1 MIDANELCDKP
12 GVIIIGD
19 EVIKTTK
26 VKKWILKNK
35 PSVYDVKYVEN
46 PSNDFKEVER
56 QLQFL
61 VNDVKGITYQV
72 KEKELFKPPEEEYK
86 YFYKYRANINTV
98 YMAPTKESL
107 LKALNDNGIT
117 VNVDELYEV

>member
-46 PSNDFKEVER
+46 PSNDFREIER

-61 VNDVKGITYQV
+61 VNDIKGINYQV
-72 KEKELFKPPEEEYK
+72 KEKELFKPPEEYR
-86 YFYKYRANINTV
+86 YQYRANINTV
-98 YMAPTKESL
+98 YMAQTKEDLQRL
-107 LKALNDNGIT
+107 LDNNGIN

>member
-1 MIDANELCDKP
+1 MIEANELCDKP

-26 VKKWILKNK
+26 VKKWVLKNK
-35 PSVYDVKYVEN
+35 PSVYDVTYVEN
-46 PSNDFKEVER
+46 PSNDFREIER

-61 VNDVKGITYQV
+61 VNDVKGINYQV
-72 KEKELFKPPEEEYK
+72 KEKELFKPPEE
-86 YFYKYRANINTV
+86 YRYQYRTDINTV
-98 YMAPTKESL
+98 YMAHTKESL
-107 LKALNDNGIT
+107 QWLLDNNGIT

>member
-35 PSVYDVKYVEN
+35 PSDYNVKYVEN
-46 PSNDFKEVER
+46 PSNDFREVER

-61 VNDVKGITYQV
+61 VNDVKGINYQV
-72 KEKELFKPPEEEYK
+72 KEKELFKPPEEYR
-86 YFYKYRANINTV
+86 YQYRANINTV
-98 YMAPTKESL
+98 YMAHDKESL
-107 LKALNDNGIT
+107 QRLLDNNGIT

>member
-1 MIDANELCDKP
+1 MINANELCDKP

-72 KEKELFKPPEEEYK
+72 KEKELFKPPEEYP
-86 YFYKYRANINTV
+86 YHYKYRANINTV
-98 YMAPTKESL
+98 YMAQTKEDLQRL
-107 LKALNDNGIT
+107 LDNNGIN

>member
-35 PSVYDVKYVEN
+35 PSDYNVKYVEN
-46 PSNDFKEVER
+46 PSNDFREVER

-61 VNDVKGITYQV
+61 VNDVKGINYQV
-72 KEKELFKPPEEEYK
+72 KEKELFKPPEEFK
-86 YFYKYRANINTV
+86 YHYKYRANINTV
-98 YMAPTKESL
+98 YMAPTKEGLQRL
-107 LKALNDNGIT
+107 LDNNGIT

>member
-26 VKKWILKNK
+26 VKKWVLKNK
-35 PSVYDVKYVEN
+35 PGVYGVKYVEN
-46 PSNDFKEVER
+46 PSNDFREIER

-61 VNDVKGITYQV
+61 VNDVKGINYQV
-72 KEKELFKPPEEEYK
+72 KEKELFKPPEEFK
-86 YFYKYRANINTV
+86 YQYRANINTI
-98 YMAPTKESL
+98 YMAHDKESL
-107 LKALNDNGIT
+107 QRLLDNNGIT
-117 VNVDELYEV
+117 VNVDELYEI

>member
-1 MIDANELCDKP
+1 MSDANELCDKP

-35 PSVYDVKYVEN
+35 PSDYNVKYVEN
-46 PSNDFKEVER
+46 PSNDFREVER

-61 VNDVKGITYQV
+61 VNDVKGINYQV
-72 KEKELFKPPEEEYK
+72 KEKELFKPPEEFK
-86 YFYKYRANINTV
+86 YHYKYRANINTV
-98 YMAPTKESL
+98 YMAPTKEGLQRL
-107 LKALNDNGIT
+107 LDNNGIN

>member
-46 PSNDFKEVER
+46 PSNDFREIER

-61 VNDVKGITYQV
+61 VNDVKGINYQV
-72 KEKELFKPPEEEYK
+72 KEKELFKPPEEYK
-86 YFYKYRANINTV
+86 YKYRANINTV
-98 YMAPTKESL
+98 YMAQTKEDLQRL
-107 LKALNDNGIT
+107 LDNNGIN
-117 VNVDELYEV
+117 VNVDKLYEV

>member
-26 VKKWILKNK
+26 VKKWVLKNK
-35 PSVYDVKYVEN
+35 PSVYGVKYVEN
-46 PSNDFKEVER
+46 PSNDFREIER

-61 VNDVKGITYQV
+61 VNDVKGINYQV
-72 KEKELFKPPEEEYK
+72 KEKELFKPPEEYK
-86 YFYKYRANINTV
+86 YKYRANINTV
-98 YMAPTKESL
+98 YMAHDKESL
-107 LKALNDNGIT
+107 QWLLDNNGIN

>member
-1 MIDANELCDKP
+1 MIDANELYDKP

-26 VKKWILKNK
+26 VKKWVLKNK
-35 PSVYDVKYVEN
+35 PSVYGVKYVEN
-46 PSNDFKEVER
+46 PSNDFREIER

-61 VNDVKGITYQV
+61 VNDVKGINYQV
-72 KEKELFKPPEEEYK
+72 KEKELFKPPEEYK
-86 YFYKYRANINTV
+86 YQYRANINTV
-98 YMAPTKESL
+98 YMAHDKESL
-107 LKALNDNGIT
+107 QRLLDNNGIN

>member
-26 VKKWILKNK
+26 VKKWVLKKK
-35 PSVYDVKYVEN
+35 PSDYNVKYVEN
-46 PSNDFKEVER
+46 SSNDFKEVER

-98 YMAPTKESL
+98 YMAHDKESL
-107 LKALNDNGIT
+107 QRLLDNNGIT
-117 VNVDELYEV
+117 VNVDELYEI

>member
-26 VKKWILKNK
+26 VKKWVLKNK
-35 PSVYDVKYVEN
+35 PSDYNVKYVEN
-46 PSNDFKEVER
+46 PSNDFREVER

-61 VNDVKGITYQV
+61 VNDVKGINYQV
-72 KEKELFKPPEEEYK
+72 KEKELFKPPEEFK
-86 YFYKYRANINTV
+86 YHYKYRANINTV
-98 YMAPTKESL
+98 YMAPTKEGLQRL
-107 LKALNDNGIT
+107 LDNNGIT

>member
-26 VKKWILKNK
+26 VKKWVLKNK

-46 PSNDFKEVER
+46 PSNDFREIER

-61 VNDVKGITYQV
+61 VNDVKGINYQV
-72 KEKELFKPPEEEYK
+72 KEKELFKPPEEFK
-86 YFYKYRANINTV
+86 YHYKYRANINTV
-98 YMAPTKESL
+98 YLARTKEDLQRL
-107 LKALNDNGIT
+107 LDNNGIN
-117 VNVDELYEV
+117 VNVDELYV

>member
-46 PSNDFKEVER
+46 PSNDFREVER

-72 KEKELFKPPEEEYK
+72 KEKELFKPPEEFK
-86 YFYKYRANINTV
+86 YHYKYRANINTV
-98 YMAPTKESL
+98 YMAQTKEDLQRL
-107 LKALNDNGIT
+107 LDNNGIN

>member
-35 PSVYDVKYVEN
+35 PSVYNVKYVEN
-46 PSNDFKEVER
+46 PSNDFREVER

-61 VNDVKGITYQV
+61 VNDVKGINYQV
-72 KEKELFKPPEEEYK
+72 KEKELFKPPEEYK
-86 YFYKYRANINTV
+86 YKYRANINTV
-98 YMAPTKESL
+98 YMAHTKESL
-107 LKALNDNGIT
+107 KWLLDTNGII
-117 VNVDELYEV
+117 VNVDELYEI

>member
-1 MIDANELCDKP
+1 MIDTNELCDKP

-35 PSVYDVKYVEN
+35 PSVYSVKYVEN
-46 PSNDFKEVER
+46 PSNDFREIER
-56 QLQFL
+56 LLQFL
-61 VNDVKGITYQV
+61 VNDVKGINYQV
-72 KEKELFKPPEEEYK
+72 KEKELFKTTEEYK
-86 YFYKYRANINTV
+86 YKYRANINTV
-98 YMAPTKESL
+98 YMAHDKESL
-107 LKALNDNGIT
+107 QRLLDNNGIN

>member
-1 MIDANELCDKP
+1 MVDANELCDKP

-35 PSVYDVKYVEN
+35 PSVYDIKYVEN
-46 PSNDFKEVER
+46 PSNDFREIER

-61 VNDVKGITYQV
+61 VNDVKGINYQV
-72 KEKELFKPPEEEYK
+72 KEKELFKPPEEFK
-86 YFYKYRANINTV
+86 YHYKYRANINTV

-117 VNVDELYEV
+117 VNVDELYI

>member
-72 KEKELFKPPEEEYK
+72 KEKELFKPPEEFQYH
-86 YFYKYRANINTV
+86 YKYRANINTV
-98 YMAPTKESL
+98 YMAHTKEDLQRL
-107 LKALNDNGIT
+107 LDNNGIT

>member
-26 VKKWILKNK
+26 VKKWVLKNK
-35 PSVYDVKYVEN
+35 PSVYGVKYVEN
-46 PSNDFKEVER
+46 PSNDFREIER

-61 VNDVKGITYQV
+61 VNDVKGINYQV
-72 KEKELFKPPEEEYK
+72 KEKELFKPPEEYK
-86 YFYKYRANINTV
+86 YQYRANINTV
-98 YMAPTKESL
+98 YMAHDKESL
-107 LKALNDNGIT
+107 QRLLDNNGIT
-117 VNVDELYEV
+117 VNVDELYEI

>member
-1 MIDANELCDKP
+1 MVDANELCDKP

-35 PSVYDVKYVEN
+35 PSVYDIKYVEN
-46 PSNDFKEVER
+46 PSNDFREIER

-61 VNDVKGITYQV
+61 VNDVKGINYQV
-72 KEKELFKPPEEEYK
+72 KEKELFKPPEEYR
-86 YFYKYRANINTV
+86 YKYRTNINTV
-98 YMAPTKESL
+98 YLARTKEDLQRL
-107 LKALNDNGIT
+107 LDNNGIN
-117 VNVDELYEV
+117 VNVDELYV

>member
-26 VKKWILKNK
+26 VKKWVLKNK

-46 PSNDFKEVER
+46 PSNDFREIER

-61 VNDVKGITYQV
+61 VNDVKGINYQV
-72 KEKELFKPPEEEYK
+72 KEKELFKPPEEYR
-86 YFYKYRANINTV
+86 YQYRANINTV
-98 YMAPTKESL
+98 YMSHTKEGLQRL
-107 LKALNDNGIT
+107 LDNNGIN

>member
-1 MIDANELCDKP
+1 MIDTNELCDKP

-35 PSVYDVKYVEN
+35 PSVYSVKYVEN
-46 PSNDFKEVER
+46 PSNDFREIER
-56 QLQFL
+56 LLQFL
-61 VNDVKGITYQV
+61 VNDVKGINYQV
-72 KEKELFKPPEEEYK
+72 KEKELFKPPEEYK
-86 YFYKYRANINTV
+86 YKYRANINTV
-98 YMAPTKESL
+98 YMAHDKESL
-107 LKALNDNGIT
+107 QRLLDNNGIN